1 MQAGA
6 TAPRRIS
13 VLDALNGRF
22 IDHSRQ
28 LAFVGVMAIL
38 LVALVTAVDILLR
51 WLADG
56 AVPGF
61 NEFLT
66 LAISVAIAATF
77 PAGAAGRVNLA
88 VDLFA
93 QRLGR
98 NAVRWLNVVGA
109 LLLFA
114 FYGFLLVSLYGATGE
129 LGLRHAATMI
139 LRVPEAPFMWAVTA
153 FLALALAAQLM
164 VFLATLRDALAG
176 IDIEGGSPKV
186 SNARGT
192 SSAASLS
199 VPRRRLALFAVGF
212 AVALAAVLLGLQEGF
227 SALSAVARA
236 APGTTA
242 IVLFLMMWVAVFAL
256 VPLAAAM
263 GLVGVLGT
271 ALLLGVQPALTVL
284 GTTVVEYVTSDQLA
298 VLPLFLIMGSFAGV
312 AGLSQDI
319 YDLAH
324 ILVGHRR
331 GGLALATI
339 GGCAGFG
346 MLTGSSV
353 ATTAT
358 IGQVALPEMQAR
370 GYSPALSTGCVAAG
384 GTLGQ
389 LVPPS
394 TALILYALLTEESIG
409 ALFIAA
415 IVPAAL
421 AVLLYC
427 IAVWIFVRL
436 RPNAA
441 PAATRGPTMAEVVRG
456 IGRAWGVLLLFAIII
471 GGIYG
476 GVFTVTEAAAVGA
489 GCSFLFA
496 LARGK
501 LKGGALLRV
510 IGETTATTAMLYI
523 IFFGAVTFSYFMG
536 LSGLPEMLTTAFE
549 GANLAPIAI
558 VALILVVFT
567 FLGCIMDSFAVMVI
581 TVPILAPFI
590 THLGYSLV
598 WWGVINLVVVETGM
612 ITPPFGINVF
622 ILKSLLG
629 SDVPM
634 SVVFRG
640 VTPFVFADFL
650 KLALIVLFP
659 VLVTWLPSTMMH

>member
-1 MQAGA
+1 M
-6 TAPRRIS
+6 
-13 VLDALNGRF
+13 LDALNARF
-22 IDHSRQ
+22 LRHSRQ
-28 LAFVGVMAIL
+28 VAFVGVIAIL
-38 LVALVTAVDILLR
+38 AIALITVIDILLR
-51 WLADG
+51 WLADE

-61 NEFLT
+61 NEILAM
-66 LAISVAIAATF
+66 AISVAIAATF

-93 QRLGR
+93 QRLGAA
-98 NAVRWLNVVGA
+98 AVRWLNVAGA
-109 LLLFA
+109 LLLLA
-114 FYGFLLVSLYGATGE
+114 LYGFLVWSIAGATTE
-129 LGLRHAATMI
+129 LANRHATTMI
-139 LRVPEAPFMWAVTA
+139 LRVAEAPFMWAVTA
-153 FLALALAAQLM
+153 FLALAMLAQIL
-164 VFLATLRDALAG
+164 VFLLTLRDALAG
-176 IDIEGGSPKV
+176 IDSASGSPKV
-186 SNARGT
+186 SEARTARPAG
-192 SSAASLS
+192 
-199 VPRRRLALFAVGF
+199 
-212 AVALAAVLLGLQEGF
+212 AVAVSPLRLTVFAAALVIALIAVILGLGQNF
-227 SALSAVARA
+227 AALSALAKA
-236 APGTTA
+236 APEATA
-242 IVLFLMMWVAVFAL
+242 IILFLVMWVAVFLL

-263 GLVGVLGT
+263 GLIGVLGT
-271 ALLLGVQPALTVL
+271 ALLLGIGPSLTVL
-284 GTTVVEYVTSDQLA
+284 GTTAVEYVTSDQLA
-298 VLPLFLIMGSFAGV
+298 VLPLFLIMGSFAAV

-324 ILVGHRR
+324 TIVGHRR
-331 GGLALATI
+331 GGLALATV

-358 IGQVALPEMQAR
+358 IGQVALPEMQNR
-370 GYSPALSTGCVAAG
+370 GYSPALATGCVAAG

-415 IVPAAL
+415 MVPAAI

-427 IAVWIFVRL
+427 AAIALYVRL
-436 RPNAA
+436 VPGAA
-441 PAATRGPTMAEVVRG
+441 PPVARGPTLMELLHAIRK
-456 IGRAWGVLLLFAIII
+456 AWGVLLLFGIVI

-476 GVFTVTEAAAVGA
+476 GVFTATEAAAVGA

-510 IGETTATTAMLYI
+510 VAETTATTAMLYI

-536 LSGLPEMLTTAFE
+536 LSGLPEMLTTYFE
-549 GANLAPIAI
+549 HSSLSPIAI
-558 VALILVVFT
+558 IAMILVVFT

-598 WWGVINLVVVETGM
+598 WWGIINLVVVETGM

-634 SVVFRG
+634 SVVFKG
-640 VTPFVFADFL
+640 VTPFVAADLL
-650 KLALIVLFP
+650 KLALIVIFP
-659 VLVTWLPSTMMH
+659 ILVTWLPSTMMMH